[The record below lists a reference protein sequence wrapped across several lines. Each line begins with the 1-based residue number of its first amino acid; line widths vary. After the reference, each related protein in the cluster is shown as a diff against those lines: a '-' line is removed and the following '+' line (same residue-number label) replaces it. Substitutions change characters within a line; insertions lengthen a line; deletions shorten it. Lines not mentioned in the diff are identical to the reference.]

1 VARLIDRLAMN
12 LSRYSIDFVLVEG
25 LTHQQLYHAYTRKL
39 KQIDQCTNQ
48 NVKDL
53 TTCSGTPRKGCTQR
67 SITNVFLAFPVGKRI
82 ETSTE

>member
-53 TTCSGTPRKGCTQR
+53 TTCSGTPCKGTQR
-67 SITNVFLAFPVGKRI
+67 ITNVFLAFPVGKRI